1 MPQKRPRNPVKL
13 DRIKSR
19 IHALIQEL
27 NEDDD
32 LLPDNFIHETTDKNM
47 DNNFNN
53 LSLIQLILKWK
64 WHILIITVAAA
75 ICGAIF
81 SSAAFITPL
90 FKSEAIAYPAN
101 ISPYSDESETE
112 QMLQI
117 INSQSIADSIIE
129 KYDLWSHYKIDRNYQ
144 FAKTY
149 MMYEYH
155 EKIKVS
161 KTPYEAI
168 SIVVNDK
175 DPVVA
180 CNIAKDILHFYDQ
193 KVSKLHRDKVG
204 EVVSM
209 YERQLALKQQ
219 GIDSL
224 KQQLSDLGTQFGIT
238 NYSGQAREITRGYI
252 NGSGKA
258 NELKQ
263 NLELYG
269 PQAIDLET
277 KIMAEG
283 NTYASIKM
291 DYEKE
296 LRFFNSELTY
306 SNIVT
311 EPYPADK
318 KSYPVRWIIVALS
331 GLGAFLLTILVL
343 FIIENRK
350 RFAPAKK

>member
-1 MPQKRPRNPVKL
+1 MPKKKPKNKPTI
-13 DRIKSR
+13 DSIKAK
-19 IHALIQEL
+19 IKTMIDEL
-27 NEDDD
+27 NTEDDD
-32 LLPDNFIHETTDKNM
+32 LYTNEKTNQHNM

-53 LSLIQLILKWK
+53 LSFIQLIYKWK
-64 WHILIITVAAA
+64 WHILVITLVAA
-75 ICGAIF
+75 ICGAVF
-81 SSAAFITPL
+81 SSSKFITPL
-90 FKSEAIAYPAN
+90 YKSEAIAYPAN

-129 KYDLWSHYKIDRNYQ
+129 KYDLWTDYKIDRNYQ

-149 MMYEYH
+149 MMLEYH
-155 EKIKVS
+155 DKVKIS

-175 DPVVA
+175 DPFVA
-180 CNIAKDILHFYDQ
+180 CDMVKDILHFYDQ
-193 KVSKLHRDKVG
+193 KVAQLHREKVG
-204 EVVSM
+204 EVVAM
-209 YERQLALKQQ
+209 YERQLHLKQQ

-224 KQQLSDLGTQFGIT
+224 TKCLT
-238 NYSGQAREITRGYI
+238 NIGSQYGVTDYIGQSREITRGYL
-252 NGSGKA
+252 NGSSKA
-258 NELKQ
+258 TELKN

-269 PQAIDLET
+269 PLSLDLQT
-277 KIMAEG
+277 KLVSEG

-291 DYEKE
+291 DYEQE
-296 LRFFNSELTY
+296 LRFFHSDLTY

-318 KSYPVRWIIVALS
+318 KSYPVRWVIVALC
-331 GLGAFLLTILVL
+331 GLGAFLLTLLTL

-350 RFAPAKK
+350 KFVPAEK

>member
-1 MPQKRPRNPVKL
+1 
-13 DRIKSR
+13 
-19 IHALIQEL
+19 
-27 NEDDD
+27 
-32 LLPDNFIHETTDKNM
+32 M
-47 DNNFNN
+47 DNNLNN
-53 LSLIQLILKWK
+53 FSLIQLIIKWK
-64 WHILIITVAAA
+64 WHILIITVIAA

-81 SSAAFITPL
+81 SSSKFITPL
-90 FKSEAIAYPAN
+90 YKSEAIAYPAN

-129 KYDLWSHYKIDRNYQ
+129 KYDLWNHYKIDRNYQ

-155 EKIKVS
+155 EKIKIS

-180 CNIAKDILHFYDQ
+180 CNIANDILHFYDQ
-193 KVSKLHRDKVG
+193 KVAKLHRDKVG
-204 EVVSM
+204 EVVAM
-209 YERQLALKQQ
+209 YERQLEMKQQ

-224 KQQLSDLGTQFGIT
+224 KHELVELGTNFGVA
-238 NYSGQAREITRGYI
+238 NYSGQLREITRGYI
-252 NGSGKA
+252 NGSAKA
-258 NELKQ
+258 TELKH

-269 PQAIDLET
+269 PQAVDLET
-277 KIMAEG
+277 KIVAEG
-283 NTYASIKM
+283 NTYVSIKR
-291 DYEKE
+291 DYEQE
-296 LRFFNSELTY
+296 LRFFNSDLTY

-343 FIIENRK
+343 FVIENRTK
-350 RFAPAKK
+350 FVPAEK